1 MKLYELT
8 IQEAHRLLRKK
19 EISSQDLTRAILDRI
34 NAVDEAVGAYITVES
49 EMAMAQAKIADKAI
63 SNGNIRPL
71 TGIPIALKDLICTKG
86 LRTTCGSKILENFIP
101 PYDATVVKK
110 LRRENAIIVGKLKVV

>member
-34 NAVDEAVGAYITVES
+34 NAVDEVVGAYITVDDE
-49 EMAMAQAKIADKAI
+49 I
-63 SNGNIRPL
+63 SICFIR
-71 TGIPIALKDLICTKG
+71 GIG
-86 LRTTCGSKILENFIP
+86 QG
-101 PYDATVVKK
+101 
-110 LRRENAIIVGKLKVV
+110 